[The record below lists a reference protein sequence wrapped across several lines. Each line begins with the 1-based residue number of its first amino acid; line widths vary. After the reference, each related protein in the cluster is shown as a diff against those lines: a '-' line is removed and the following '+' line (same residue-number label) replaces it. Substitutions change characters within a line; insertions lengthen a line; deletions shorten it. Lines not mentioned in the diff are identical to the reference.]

1 MNITKKV
8 LQTPGV
14 KKIVFPIVTAGSL
27 LGGVVLYNNIQKT
40 DTFEKEENVKEY
52 IMEKYVRPR
61 QEQCLKILEEFQAE
75 DMSQLEKDMNK
86 ARKKFYK
93 RFSPFWFGLLGGL
106 VCLTD
111 KPALIDAER
120 GKCSVKLCSVST
132 PHHIYPF

>member
-61 QEQCLKILEEFQAE
+61 QEQGLKILEEFQVEDISQLEKDMNKYVRPRQEQCLKILEEFQAE

-93 RFSPFWFGLLGGL
+93 RFSPF
-106 VCLTD
+106 
-111 KPALIDAER
+111 
-120 GKCSVKLCSVST
+120 
-132 PHHIYPF
+132 